1 MHGWSINAYF
11 LRELG
16 YNYFRHKPNIP
27 PPQKK
32 RGGVITLES
41 NANNLLPGTACS
53 VYFVLYLRKIEFYL
67 LTMGYMYMKVSSNL
81 LSCICYM

>member
-16 YNYFRHKPNIP
+16 YNKPNIP
-27 PPQKK
+27 PPPPKKK

-81 LSCICYM
+81 LSCIRYM